1 MAGQKRDHHEGE
13 CLALAFVRKS
23 KTLAAFDRYER
34 RATSR
39 RNRRSETAVSLAA
52 TLKLRYRSKSTH
64 LPPPTRRHLPPRP
77 KYMRRETYRSLCNDI
92 NEELVRMYSAHLGQ
106 PALRLGRRPRRA

>member
-1 MAGQKRDHHEGE
+1 VPVRLDGLVVLRINNNVVIRSISRPTSSLRNWRARQTMAGQKRDHHEGE

-39 RNRRSETAVSLAA
+39 RNRRSEQQ
-52 TLKLRYRSKSTH
+52 RFRSR
-64 LPPPTRRHLPPRP
+64 PP
-77 KYMRRETYRSLCNDI
+77 
-92 NEELVRMYSAHLGQ
+92 
-106 PALRLGRRPRRA
+106 